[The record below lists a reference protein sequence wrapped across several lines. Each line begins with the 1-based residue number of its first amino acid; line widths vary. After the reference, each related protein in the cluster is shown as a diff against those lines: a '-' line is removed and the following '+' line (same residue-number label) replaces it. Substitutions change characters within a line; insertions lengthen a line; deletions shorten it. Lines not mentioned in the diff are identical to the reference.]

1 MNETNNHA
9 GDTSAKPSNSIAGMI
24 WGAAAMAL
32 IVTAANIG
40 VQIPI
45 NDWLTWGAFT
55 YPISFLITDL
65 CNRSMGARS
74 ARRVVYAGFIVAVA
88 LSIYFATPRI
98 AIASGTAFLLAQV
111 LDVQI
116 FDRLR
121 QSSRWWIPP
130 LVSSSIASAL
140 DTALF
145 FSIAFFATPVPW
157 VTLALGD
164 YAVKMALA
172 IAMLLPF
179 LAVVR
184 LRLLP
189 NAS

>member
-1 MNETNNHA
+1 MDN
-9 GDTSAKPSNSIAGMI
+9 SANRTGGLIL
-24 WGAAAMAL
+24 GATAMAL

-55 YPISFLITDL
+55 YPVSFLITDL

-74 ARRVVYAGFIVAVA
+74 ARRVVYAGFVVAVM

-98 AIASGTAFLLAQV
+98 AIASGAAFLFAQV

-121 QSSRWWIPP
+121 GSRRWWVPP

-145 FSIAFFATPVPW
+145 FSIAFFGTPVPW

-164 YAVKMALA
+164 YAVKLTLAL
-172 IAMLLPF
+172 AMLLPF

-184 LRLLP
+184 SRLLP
-189 NAS
+189 SAS

>member
-1 MNETNNHA
+1 MDN
-9 GDTSAKPSNSIAGMI
+9 SANRTGGLLL
-24 WGAAAMAL
+24 GATAMAL

-55 YPISFLITDL
+55 YPVSFLITDL

-74 ARRVVYAGFIVAVA
+74 ARRVVYAGFVVAVM

-98 AIASGTAFLLAQV
+98 AIASGTAFLFAQV

-121 QSSRWWIPP
+121 GARRWWVPP

-145 FSIAFFATPVPW
+145 FSIAFFGTPVPW
-157 VTLALGD
+157 MTLALGD
-164 YAVKMALA
+164 YAVKLTLAL
-172 IAMLLPF
+172 AMLLPF

-184 LRLLP
+184 SRLLP
-189 NAS
+189 SAS

>member
-1 MNETNNHA
+1 ML
-9 GDTSAKPSNSIAGMI
+9 PSGVPSGVLL
-24 WGAAAMAL
+24 GATAMAL

-55 YPISFLITDL
+55 YPISFFITDL
-65 CNRSMGARS
+65 CNRSMGARN
-74 ARRVVYAGFIVAVA
+74 ARRVVYAGFLVAVM

-98 AIASGTAFLLAQV
+98 AIASGTAFLLAQI

-121 QSSRWWIPP
+121 HSKRWWMPP

-140 DTALF
+140 DTLLF
-145 FSIAFFATPVPW
+145 FSIAFFGTPVPW
-157 VTLALGD
+157 VTLAMGD
-164 YAVKMALA
+164 YAVKFTLALG
-172 IAMLLPF
+172 MLLPF

-184 LRLLP
+184 SRVLP
-189 NAS
+189 ASP

>member
-1 MNETNNHA
+1 MNETNNHTGNTA
-9 GDTSAKPSNSIAGMI
+9 AKPTNSMLGMI
-24 WGAAAMAL
+24 WGTAAMAL

-74 ARRVVYAGFIVAVA
+74 ARRVVYAGFIVAVG

-121 QSSRWWIPP
+121 QSTRWWMPP

-145 FSIAFFATPVPW
+145 FSIAFFGTQVPW

>member
-1 MNETNNHA
+1 MNAFKTDS
-9 GDTSAKPSNSIAGMI
+9 GKDRTSGLSGGVLA
-24 WGAAAMAL
+24 GAAAMAL

-74 ARRVVYAGFIVAVA
+74 ARRVVYAGFMVAVV

-98 AIASGTAFLLAQV
+98 AIASGTAFLFAQL

-121 QSSRWWIPP
+121 DSKRWWMPP

-145 FSIAFFATPVPW
+145 FCIAFFGTPVPW
-157 VTLALGD
+157 VTLAMGD
-164 YAVKMALA
+164 YAVKFTLA
-172 IAMLLPF
+172 IGMLLPF
-179 LAVVR
+179 LVVVR
-184 LRLLP
+184 SRLLP
-189 NAS
+189 SAS

>member
-1 MNETNNHA
+1 
-9 GDTSAKPSNSIAGMI
+9 
-24 WGAAAMAL
+24 MAL

-74 ARRVVYAGFIVAVA
+74 ARRVVYAGFLVAVA

-121 QSSRWWIPP
+121 QSSRWWMPP

-145 FSIAFFATPVPW
+145 FSIAFFGTAVPW

-189 NAS
+189 NVS

>member
-1 MNETNNHA
+1 MDNNENRT
-9 GDTSAKPSNSIAGMI
+9 GGLIL
-24 WGAAAMAL
+24 GATAMAL

-55 YPISFLITDL
+55 YPVSFLITDL

-74 ARRVVYAGFIVAVA
+74 ARRVVYAGFVVAVM

-98 AIASGTAFLLAQV
+98 AIASGTAFLFAQV

-121 QSSRWWIPP
+121 GSRRWWVPP

-145 FSIAFFATPVPW
+145 FSIAFFGTPVPW
-157 VTLALGD
+157 VTLAMGD
-164 YAVKMALA
+164 YAVKLALA
-172 IAMLLPF
+172 LAMLLPF

-184 LRLLP
+184 SRLLP
-189 NAS
+189 SAS